1 MIEVRSAK
9 LGSLPLARGT
19 VPQGQDVELPRGI
32 TPACAG
38 NSEHR
43 RRGRYTLWD
52 HPRLRGEQRKRPR
65 FARRCI
71 GSPPLARGT
80 ARSLPGPNRSTGIT
94 PACAGNRQTIDT
106 DDAPS
111 EDHPRLRGEQPS
123 WARSTSRAQGSPPL
137 ARGTDFGGRYI
148 GDKSGITPACAGNS
162 EPAIKTTSSAKDHP
176 RLRGEQNI
184 QLIKCI
190 YNLGSPPLARGT
202 DNCCTK
208 TPNILRIT
216 PACAGNSEIFIL
228 NETDVWDHPRLR
240 GEQVML

>member
-137 ARGTDFGGRYI
+137 ARGT
-148 GDKSGITPACAGNS
+148 
-162 EPAIKTTSSAKDHP
+162 AK
-176 RLRGEQNI
+176 
-184 QLIKCI
+184 
-190 YNLGSPPLARGT
+190 LGTQYLKGA
-202 DNCCTK
+202 
-208 TPNILRIT
+208 RIT
-216 PACAGNSEIFIL
+216 PACAGNRLRGTIHRRQI
-228 NETDVWDHPRLR
+228 WDHPRLR
-240 GEQVML
+240 GEQ